1 MPGTVIGT
9 TMNRG
14 YAGQISRMD
23 GSTRVM
29 AKAVKTA
36 ALPFG
41 RTAKLNTDNTYSPIT
56 TGDAVTDFA
65 GVAARTVKQPASFAA
80 QNALAQYEVGQVA
93 DVITNG
99 EVTIYLADGTA
110 TAGGGVF
117 MCTTSGGAI
126 AVGDFVAGASPTGG
140 GTGTLLTNVRFT
152 TDKVDANGMT
162 EIYIALNIKA

>member
-1 MPGTVIGT
+1 MPGTAIGT

-23 GSTRVM
+23 NCRVM
-29 AKAVKTA
+29 ARMVKTSA
-36 ALPFG
+36 IPFG
-41 RTAKLNTDNTYSPIT
+41 RTVKLNTDNTYSPIT

-65 GVAARTVKQPASFAA
+65 GIAARVVKQPSTYAS

-93 DVITNG
+93 DVVTTG
-99 EVTIYLADGTA
+99 EVTIFLADGSP
-110 TAGGGVF
+110 TAGGGVY
-117 MCTTSGGAI
+117 MCTTAGGSI

-152 TDKVDANGMT
+152 TDKKDANGMT
-162 EIYIALNIKA
+162 EVYIALNIKA